1 MITNEKKKMRQK
13 TPKIVGKCQILPIFD
28 FSDQNFKFK
37 SQIDLKLTILVV
49 L

>member
-1 MITNEKKKMRQK
+1 MITNEKKNASKNTKNCRKMPN
-13 TPKIVGKCQILPIFD
+13 TTTFD